1 MSLVNLLQLL
11 ISVFGVLTFSSLT
24 ALVLRDQRDD
34 TVGVVRREEGR
45 KPGTAS
51 LVISAYTIPWFLVAA
66 GLSFVELLDEST
78 VMTLQFLSWS
88 MSFVYPPLIMHI
100 QYDEIGWKLER
111 NRIWRNI
118 CIVTYFLSCALGL
131 FPLLFLLRV
140 IGQPF
145 MLPVILGMCLM
156 FVSAAVYS
164 VLMML
169 KGKKD
174 KPSTGEKKTFFW
186 HLLFWLFVVIIFPV
200 LILAGGSGLVGL
212 LGLVTRSLPLMFVF
226 VSFYY
231 LERFTFFDVFVKR
244 GLFAIMV
251 LVLLASYFRLASFLP
266 ERFGLLGGE
275 TWLYALTLLPIALTL
290 PWAYRKIEKWLDR
303 VWLERRFTPV
313 EAVKFFVSGLEN
325 ATDESILLSQAEARL
340 VAIFQA
346 PAQVATKTRPPT
358 ETEIKGG
365 VELPLKLSGNN
376 QGLIRIGRRRNAAP
390 FFSKDIS
397 LLTSLADILA
407 HLVENV
413 RLQNR
418 KQEDEKRQ
426 KELEIHASRSEL
438 KALRAQINPHFLF
451 NALNAIAGLIPSNPD
466 LAEETVEQLAEVFRY
481 TLRDAEKEWA
491 RLSDELDFVQAY
503 LDVEKARF
511 GDRLQVEIKAAGEVS
526 DLRFPVMMIQTLV
539 ENAVKHGVAS
549 VRGTGRILV
558 TVSKSD
564 SDLVLQV
571 CDNGPGL
578 DDWDGPAEGAFKRE
592 GSGYGLRNVEERLQG
607 YFAGAAKFE
616 LSRDETEQ
624 LTKAVIR
631 VPISEVSSGRRDSL

>member
-1 MSLVNLLQLL
+1 
-11 ISVFGVLTFSSLT
+11 
-24 ALVLRDQRDD
+24 
-34 TVGVVRREEGR
+34 
-45 KPGTAS
+45 
-51 LVISAYTIPWFLVAA
+51 
-66 GLSFVELLDEST
+66 
-78 VMTLQFLSWS
+78 
-88 MSFVYPPLIMHI
+88 
-100 QYDEIGWKLER
+100 
-111 NRIWRNI
+111 
-118 CIVTYFLSCALGL
+118 
-131 FPLLFLLRV
+131 
-140 IGQPF
+140 
-145 MLPVILGMCLM
+145 
-156 FVSAAVYS
+156 
-164 VLMML
+164 
-169 KGKKD
+169 
-174 KPSTGEKKTFFW
+174 
-186 HLLFWLFVVIIFPV
+186 
-200 LILAGGSGLVGL
+200 
-212 LGLVTRSLPLMFVF
+212 
-226 VSFYY
+226 
-231 LERFTFFDVFVKR
+231 
-244 GLFAIMV
+244 
-251 LVLLASYFRLASFLP
+251 
-266 ERFGLLGGE
+266 
-275 TWLYALTLLPIALTL
+275 
-290 PWAYRKIEKWLDR
+290 
-303 VWLERRFTPV
+303 
-313 EAVKFFVSGLEN
+313 
-325 ATDESILLSQAEARL
+325 L